1 MTRCGLILTDANFK
15 QEVLDSDVPVLVDF
29 WGSWCPPCKMVEPVV
44 DELAAEFDGKLK
56 VCKLN
61 VDLNPQTA
69 AMFNIAGAPTFI
81 LFREG
86 EPIRTEVGARSKKQL
101 LQVVEAA
108 LAPRYAQPP
117 IEISALDAV
126 AKAKTAAKTER
137 TRERSR
143 KPQGI

>member
-1 MTRCGLILTDANFK
+1 MSGCGLKLTDANFK

-61 VDLNPQTA
+61 VDLNPRTA
-69 AMFNIAGAPTFI
+69 AMFYIAGAPTFI

-86 EPIRTEVGARSKKQL
+86 EPVRTEVGARSKRQL
-101 LQVVEAA
+101 LQVIESA
-108 LAPRYAQPP
+108 LAPRYARPP
-117 IEISALDAV
+117 VEISTLDAA
-126 AKAKTAAKTER
+126 AKVKTAAKTEG

-143 KPQGI
+143 R